1 VKLRE
6 VFAPIGAI
14 LALALAI
21 VEFFQPA
28 GAQLTR
34 VGPGIWLLVAA
45 LMAARTALRIQ
56 QRHRGEV
63 AKQVPKH
70 PLGLDDKEP

>member
-6 VFAPIGAI
+6 AFAPIGAI

-21 VEFFQPA
+21 IEFFQPA
-28 GAQLTR
+28 DARLTR
-34 VGPGIWLLVAA
+34 VGPGIWLIIAA

-56 QRHRGEV
+56 QGHRGESV
-63 AKQVPKH
+63 KEVPKH
-70 PLGLDDKEP
+70 PLGLDDNET

>member
-21 VEFFQPA
+21 IELFQPA
-28 GAQLTR
+28 DSRLTR
-34 VGPGIWLLVAA
+34 VGPGIWLVIAA
-45 LMAARTALRIQ
+45 LMGARTALRL
-56 QRHRGEV
+56 QRGKREQIL
-63 AKQVPKH
+63 KEVPKR
-70 PLGLDDKEP
+70 PLGLDDEI

>member
-1 VKLRE
+1 MKLRE

-21 VEFFQPA
+21 IEFFQPA
-28 GAQLTR
+28 DARLTR
-34 VGPGIWLLVAA
+34 VGPGIWLVIAA

-56 QRHRGEV
+56 QRNRRET

-70 PLGLDDKEP
+70 PLGLDDEG

>member
-1 VKLRE
+1 MKLRE

-21 VEFFQPA
+21 IEFFQPA
-28 GAQLTR
+28 DARLTR
-34 VGPGIWLLVAA
+34 VGPGIWLVIAA

-56 QRHRGEV
+56 QRNRRETV
-63 AKQVPKH
+63 KQVPKH
-70 PLGLDDKEP
+70 PLGLDDEG